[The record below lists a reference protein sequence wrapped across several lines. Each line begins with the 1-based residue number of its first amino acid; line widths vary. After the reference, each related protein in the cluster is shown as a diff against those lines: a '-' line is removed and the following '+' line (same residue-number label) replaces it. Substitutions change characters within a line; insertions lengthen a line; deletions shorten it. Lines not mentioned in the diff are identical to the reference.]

1 MSRFER
7 RNYFE
12 SLVTMRLAYEVLDEA
27 DRTAVI
33 TIDEVIAWAVR
44 ELEAT
49 HASRTQAEDGAL
61 SGQPQ
66 SEGGASENSVSC
78 RPAGP
83 SSRALSVPHGVRVGL
98 GEDRRAG
105 IGQRRRHQG
114 GVTDLERR
122 P

>member
-33 TIDEVIAWAVR
+33 TIDEVIAWAEH

-49 HASRTQAEDGAL
+49 QAT
-61 SGQPQ
+61 
-66 SEGGASENSVSC
+66 
-78 RPAGP
+78 GP
-83 SSRALSVPHGVRVGL
+83 TPRKEP
-98 GEDRRAG
+98 
-105 IGQRRRHQG
+105 
-114 GVTDLERR
+114 
-122 P
+122 